1 MKATAKNRGTVLI
14 VDGDPAVLVLIQRI
28 LVAAD
33 HHVLLA
39 AERADAIHIARQ
51 KHIRIDLVL
60 MDERIPG
67 VSGTDLADEIAALR
81 PGVRMLWMSGFVD
94 DGFIRIRLFDG
105 HAGLMSQKLI
115 SRRTP
120 AGGATSH
127 RRSASWQK
135 GEVSPRKD
143 TDGRSEGLKEAGV
156 MRQKLVR

>member
-39 AERADAIHIARQ
+39 AERADAVHIARQ

-60 MDERIPG
+60 LDERIPG

-105 HAGLMSQKLI
+105 HTGRVSKKLYRDGLLPAVQQAIEGPRPGRRARYLRAKTLTAGA
-115 SRRTP
+115 R
-120 AGGATSH
+120 
-127 RRSASWQK
+127 
-135 GEVSPRKD
+135 V
-143 TDGRSEGLKEAGV
+143 
-156 MRQKLVR
+156 